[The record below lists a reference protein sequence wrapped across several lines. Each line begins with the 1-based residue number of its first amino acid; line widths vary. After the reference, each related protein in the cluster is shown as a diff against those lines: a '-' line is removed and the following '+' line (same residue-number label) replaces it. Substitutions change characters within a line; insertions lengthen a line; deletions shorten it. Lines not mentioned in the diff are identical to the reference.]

1 MSGKVLSVKPMEKEL
16 GNLTQPPIF
25 VNDLPLETEEDRQF
39 LRSLSINT
47 YKTTDVAS
55 TIPRCLC
62 GHTTSAHRLHRN
74 CVKCGFEVRHP
85 NKGEI
90 ESNLWVR
97 APQQI
102 GKLPTNVLWIFCE
115 YVLKSNNF
123 SGLAWITDP
132 YHPIPEHRS
141 GIKAK
146 KILERFN
153 RLGIPRGLKS
163 FYDNFDL
170 IASEVILKTIT
181 DVHRRADMQAFF
193 EAYRDQIFTTALPL
207 PAKIAMVVEET
218 SVGKYY
224 DKTIDA
230 AIEAVYTAA
239 ETAKEVNLGRLES
252 RFTKVMANLSK
263 FSQDSVM
270 NILLK
275 KKGFLRRA
283 CYGMRMKMAF
293 RNVIT
298 SQHDP
303 HDYRGVG
310 VPYHQLL
317 TVMAPFV
324 RVRLIN
330 QYNMTYTQAYDYVEK
345 HQKDCDPLLWRI
357 LEDFI
362 DESPEDTRPPCPDIP
377 CKLKTR
383 KVRKGRGI
391 AITGVRFPS
400 LDRGSTEPA
409 FVQYITKDTV
419 EISVLCLVSRNA
431 DRHLL
436 LN

>member
-1 MSGKVLSVKPMEKEL
+1 MAQAKVLSVKSMDKEL
-16 GNLTQPPIF
+16 SNLSQPPLF
-25 VNDLPLETEEDRQF
+25 VNDMSLETEEERQF
-39 LRSLSINT
+39 LRTLSVNS

-62 GHTTSAHRLHRN
+62 GYTTKAHRLGRT
-74 CVKCGFEVRHP
+74 CAKCGFEVRHP

-90 ESNLWVR
+90 ESALWVR
-97 APQQI
+97 APEPI
-102 GKLPTNVLWIFCE
+102 GKLPSNVMWIFCE
-115 YVLKSNNF
+115 SALKSNTF

-132 YHPIPEHRS
+132 YYPMPEHRA
-141 GIKAK
+141 GLKAK
-146 KILERFN
+146 KIIDRFKA
-153 RLGIPRGLKS
+153 LGIPRGMRS
-163 FYDNFDL
+163 FYDNFSL
-170 IASEVILKTIT
+170 IAVEVILKMIPDTN
-181 DVHRRADMQAFF
+181 RRADLQKFF
-193 EAYRDQIFTTALPL
+193 EFYRDQLFVDALPL

-239 ETAKEVNLGRLES
+239 ETSEERNLPRLES
-252 RFTKVMANLSK
+252 RFTKVLSNLSK
-263 FSQDSVM
+263 FSQDSIM

-298 SQHDP
+298 SQHDA
-303 HDYRGVG
+303 HDYRGMG
-310 VPYHQLL
+310 VPYHQVL

-324 RVRLIN
+324 RRRLITH
-330 QYNMTYTQAYDYVEK
+330 YGMTYTQAYDYVER

-362 DESPEDTRPPCPDIP
+362 DESPEDTNPPCPNIP

-383 KVRKGRGI
+383 SKRRGRGI

-400 LDRGSTEPA
+400 LDRGSTEP
-409 FVQYITKDTV
+409 FFIQYLTRDTV
-419 EISVLCLVSRNA
+419 EISVLCLNAKNA
-431 DRHLL
+431 DEE
-436 LN
+436 